1 MIQLIFSFYHNP
13 PVSQRGRFFLTHFD
27 SPDSIDITG
36 RKLIMSRE
44 IKSGGNV
51 MNITIAVFFGGN
63 STEHEISVISAVQ
76 AMGYLDHQ
84 KYNILPVYMTKD
96 GLFYTHPDMERIESF
111 RDIPALTSRSRRVFF
126 VKEPDRV
133 VMASWPFKR
142 FGKNEVTPVDLAF
155 PIVHGTNVEDGTLQ
169 GYLATL
175 GLPIVGPGVLP
186 SAIGMDKVMMKSVL
200 KDAGIPVLDCLEA
213 TWKDW
218 EDPEGLL
225 ARIAE
230 RFGYPVIVKP
240 VNLGSSIG
248 ITKAGDERELR
259 EALELAFTFSGRVLV
274 EHAIEKLKEINC
286 AVLGDYED
294 AQPSECEEPLPSD
307 DAAILSFEDKY
318 MSGGSKGGAKGGTKS
333 GWSGSK
339 GGAGGSKGMAS
350 LQRKIPADITPEMR
364 DRIRETAVKAF
375 HALAGFGVARIDFM
389 IDEEDGSLY
398 FNEINT
404 IPGSLSF
411 YLWEPLGIPYPE
423 LLDRLVDLAR
433 KHALEMQKTTTAFDT
448 NILATA
454 KIGGTKTR

>member
-1 MIQLIFSFYHNP
+1 
-13 PVSQRGRFFLTHFD
+13 
-27 SPDSIDITG
+27 
-36 RKLIMSRE
+36 
-44 IKSGGNV
+44 
-51 MNITIAVFFGGN
+51 MNITIAVIFGGN

-76 AMGYLDHQ
+76 AMGYLDHT

-96 GLFYTHPDMERIESF
+96 DLFYTDPSMEQIESF
-111 RDIPALTSRSRRVFF
+111 RDIPALLSRSRRVSF
-126 VKEPDRV
+126 VKEKERT
-133 VMASWPFKR
+133 VMVSWPPKR
-142 FGKNEVTPVDLAF
+142 FGRNEATPIDLAF

-169 GYLATL
+169 GYFATL

-186 SAIGMDKVMMKSVL
+186 SAIGMDKIMMKSVL

-218 EDPEGLL
+218 EDPDALIG
-225 ARIAE
+225 RIQE
-230 RFGYPVIVKP
+230 KFSYPVIVKP

-248 ITKAGDERELR
+248 ITKAREEQGLR
-259 EALELAFTFSGRVLV
+259 EALELAFTFSGRVLI
-274 EHAIEKLKEINC
+274 EHAIDKLKEINC
-286 AVLGDYED
+286 AVLGDYEN
-294 AQPSECEEPLPSD
+294 AEPSECEEPLPSGD
-307 DAAILSFEDKY
+307 ESILSFEDKY
-318 MSGGSKGGAKGGTKS
+318 MSGGSKGGAKGGIKS
-333 GWSGSK
+333 APVGAK
-339 GGAGGSKGMAS
+339 GAGGSKGMAS
-350 LQRKIPADITPEMR
+350 LQRKIPADISDEMR

-423 LLDRLVDLAR
+423 LLDRLIALAR
-433 KHALEMQKTTTAFDT
+433 KRALETQKTTTAFDT

-454 KIGGTKTR
+454 KIGGGTKGSKN